1 MAVKPL
7 NESEAKIF
15 LQPGNYFG
23 SSKYT
28 TEMNSSFLGAI

>member
-15 LQPGNYFG
+15 MR
-23 SSKYT
+23 KR
-28 TEMNSSFLGAI
+28 